1 MKMFYVYTLLVL
13 LSLPACGQQDQPTTE
28 ADGTMLTSAGVEATQ
43 NGNTNKS
50 KQSYEITKTD
60 AEWKRQLTPEQYY
73 VLRQKGTEPA
83 FSGKYNDHKEKGVYT
98 CAACGNELFASDT
111 KFDSGTGWPSYFK
124 PISSKQVRELT
135 DRSMGMVRTEVVCG
149 RCGGHLG
156 HVFDDGPK
164 PTGLRYCL
172 NSVAL
177 GFKKRE

>member
-1 MKMFYVYTLLVL
+1 MKMFYIYTLLLL
-13 LSLPACGQQDQPTTE
+13 LSLPACGQQDQPITDSE
-28 ADGTMLTSAGVEATQ
+28 AIVAGSGDVSATQ
-43 NGNTNKS
+43 NDNSKKS
-50 KQSYEITKTD
+50 KQTYEINKTE
-60 AEWKRQLTPEQYY
+60 AEWKKQLTPAQYY
-73 VLRQKGTEPA
+73 VLRQKGTERA

-98 CAACGNELFASDT
+98 CAACGNEVFTSDT
-111 KFDSGTGWPSYFK
+111 KFDSGTGWPSFFR
-124 PISSKQVRELT
+124 PISSKNVREVA

-177 GFKKRE
+177 GFIKAE

>member
-1 MKMFYVYTLLVL
+1 MFYVFTFLLL
-13 LSLPACGQQDQPTTE
+13 LSLPACGQQDQPATE
-28 ADGTMLTSAGVEATQ
+28 ADGMVLASAGAMTSQ
-43 NGNTNKS
+43 NGNSKKT
-50 KQSYEITKTD
+50 KQSYEISKTD
-60 AEWKRQLTPEQYY
+60 AEWKKQLTPEQYY

-83 FSGKYNDHKEKGVYT
+83 FSGKYNDYKEKGTYT
-98 CAACGNELFASDT
+98 CAACGNELFASNT

-124 PISSKQVRELT
+124 PISSKHVREIT

-177 GFKKRE
+177 GFKKAK